1 MNITTK
7 DIIKILPLEA
17 TLKAS
22 LLAEYDTLDPDRK
35 LAIAD
40 TLWETYDTLFN
51 LKLEENIKLALLQA
65 KDTKETLG
73 KDFYQRIREQT
84 EKEMQQEQA
93 VSVETVDLS
102 AARSAMEKIIKEI
115 QAAKATKKA

>member
-115 QAAKATKKA
+115 QAAKAIKKA